1 MQPRALLIGTYGCG
15 RRHQPA
21 STGGQHGSSPQP
33 RVVDRAARGGAR
45 RLGHGRRSRRRDR
58 PPPWRA
64 AARRRAARSPAA
76 RAKSG
81 TVTGAQSVAV
91 TSTQPGTVTST
102 QPRGVTSTQPRGVTG
117 TRGVTH
123 LADARAET
131 VTQRNADLGAFA
143 RTRPI
148 PQSFAQAGTQVARE
162 GSHQRGEPRRV
173 H

>member
-21 STGGQHGSSPQP
+21 NTGGQHGSIPQP

-64 AARRRAARSPAA
+64 GARRRRARSPAA
-76 RAKSG
+76 RAQSG
-81 TVTGAQSVAV
+81 AVTGAQSAAV
-91 TSTQPGTVTST
+91 TSAQPGTVTSA
-102 QPRGVTSTQPRGVTG
+102 QPSSVTG
-117 TRGVTH
+117 TRALAH
-123 LADARAET
+123 LAGTGAET
-131 VTQRNADLGAFA
+131 VTQRDADLGAFA
-143 RTRPI
+143 HTRPRPI
-148 PQSFAQAGTQVARE
+148 PKSFAQAGTQVARE
-162 GSHQRGEPRRV
+162 GSHQRSEPRRV

>member
-21 STGGQHGSSPQP
+21 NTGGQHGSIPQP

-45 RLGHGRRSRRRDR
+45 RLGRGRRSRRRDR
-58 PPPWRA
+58 APPWRA
-64 AARRRAARSPAA
+64 AARRRAARSPAD
-76 RAKSG
+76 RTKSG

-91 TSTQPGTVTST
+91 TSTQPRGVTST

-123 LADARAET
+123 LAYARAET
-131 VTQRNADLGAFA
+131 VTQRDADLGAFS